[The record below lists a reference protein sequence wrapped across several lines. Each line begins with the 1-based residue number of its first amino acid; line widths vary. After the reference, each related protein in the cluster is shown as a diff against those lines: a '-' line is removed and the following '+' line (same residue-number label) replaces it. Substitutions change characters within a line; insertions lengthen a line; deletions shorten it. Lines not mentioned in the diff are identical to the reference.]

1 MVDNFKKGKQ
11 TMWARIEDNKIVQ
24 TISNPKGMTINNVQ
38 YSKAIFS
45 SSWTDEER
53 KALGIVPYI
62 YEGNSINNMFYKTTE
77 NAPTVEAD
85 RVVVTRTKTAFEVTD
100 IKTTMKNHVSSVLQ
114 STLAQT
120 DWIVIREQ
128 DNGTAKPADLAKWR
142 TDLRAKAAALE
153 TAIDS
158 KTDVAGLEAMTVF
171 TQEML
176 DAGKKCSE
184 FDEWPRNPR
193 ESLE

>member
-1 MVDNFKKGKQ
+1 
-11 TMWARIEDNKIVQ
+11 MWARIMGSQLVEIINM
-24 TISNPKGMTINNVQ
+24 PKAMTINDIQ
-38 YSKAIFS
+38 YPKSIFTRA
-45 SSWTDEER
+45 WTDEER
-53 KALGIVPYI
+53 KALGIVPYV
-62 YEGNSINNMFYKTTE
+62 YEGVGVENMFYTSS
-77 NAPTVEAD
+77 EASPVVQAD
-85 RVVVTRTKTAFEVTD
+85 KVVVTRSQTARD
-100 IKTTMKNHVSSVLQ
+100 IDNIKNTMKKHISSVLQ
-114 STLAQT
+114 STLEQT

-142 TDLRAKAAALE
+142 TDLRAKAVALE

-171 TQEML
+171 TMEML